1 MKVLII
7 EDEAPASRR
16 LQKLITEI
24 DPQIEVLEVLD
35 SIEASVQWL
44 GQHAT
49 PEVIFMDIQLA
60 DGVSFDIFEQVQIQ
74 TPVIFTTAYDNYSLK
89 AFKVNSIDY
98 LLKPINKTALTQS
111 IEKYRQLKNQFSTSN
126 YQQQIGNLLETLSLG
141 ATGQNNT
148 NAYKNRFLV
157 KLGDRLESVAESDI
171 GYFQAKDKMVLL
183 ITQQNKKYPIDYS
196 LDDLERLLHLAHFF
210 RINRQF
216 IVRIDA
222 IQSIHTYFNG
232 KLKVILT
239 PEVQNQ
245 DIVISR
251 EKSTQFKQWLDL

>member
-16 LQKLITEI
+16 LQKLVQEI
-24 DPQIEVLEVLD
+24 VPNAELMAILD
-35 SIEASVQWL
+35 SIETSVQWL
-44 GQHAT
+44 NTHPA
-49 PEVIFMDIQLA
+49 PELIFMDIQLA

-98 LLKPINKTALTQS
+98 LLKPINKDELRQS
-111 IEKYRQLKNQFSTSN
+111 IDKYHQLKAQFSAVG
-126 YQQQIGNLLETLSLG
+126 YQQQIGNLLQTLSVG
-141 ATGQNNT
+141 VEQKQADS
-148 NAYKNRFLV
+148 YKNRFLV
-157 KLGDRLESVAESDI
+157 KLGDRLESVAEGSI
-171 GYFQAKDKMVLL
+171 SYFQAKDKMVLL
-183 ITQQNKKYPIDYS
+183 VNQQNKKYPVDYS
-196 LDDLERLLHLAHFF
+196 LDDLERLLNPSHFF

-232 KLKVILT
+232 KLKIMLI
-239 PEVQNQ
+239 PEVKDQ
-245 DIVISR
+245 DIIISR
-251 EKSTQFKQWLDL
+251 ERSTQFKQWLDA

>member
-16 LQKLITEI
+16 LQKLIEEI
-24 DPQIEVLEVLD
+24 VPNAEVMAILD
-35 SIEASVQWL
+35 SIETSVQWL
-44 GQHAT
+44 STQPT
-49 PEVIFMDIQLA
+49 PALIFMDIQLA

-98 LLKPINKTALTQS
+98 LLKPINRDELRQS
-111 IEKYRQLKNQFSTSN
+111 IEKYHQLKAQFSSDN
-126 YQQQIGNLLETLSLG
+126 YQQQIGSLLKTLSMG
-141 ATGQNNT
+141 AEQKQVDN
-148 NAYKNRFLV
+148 YKNRFLV
-157 KLGDRLESVAESDI
+157 KLGDRLESVAESSI

-183 ITQQNKKYPIDYS
+183 VNQQNKKFPVDYS
-196 LDDLERLLHLAHFF
+196 LDDLERLLNPAHFF

-232 KLKVILT
+232 KLKIMLT
-239 PEVQNQ
+239 PEVKNQ
-245 DIVISR
+245 DIIISR
-251 EKSTQFKQWLDL
+251 ERSTQFKQWLDA